1 MWNRPPRR
9 RKPWLG
15 DDDVMDDRIR
25 EELEPGSGE
34 GDVEA
39 HPESEGRVKEYILE
53 DGVLREEG
61 GADPET
67 VPSSPSEESA
77 LRERVAEL
85 EGELAAARAD
95 FYNYRQ
101 RMAKERQQIRRLVT
115 DDTIT
120 ALLPVLDNL
129 DRALTVPED
138 GSAKDVLVGVGMV
151 RRQFLS
157 TLEELGVRIIP
168 TEGASFDPA
177 LHDAVEMVSVE
188 DPEQDGR
195 ILEELT
201 RGYRTDE
208 RVLRASRV
216 TVGKA

>member
-1 MWNRPPRR
+1 
-9 RKPWLG
+9 
-15 DDDVMDDRIR
+15 MDDRIR

-53 DGVLREEG
+53 EGVLREEG
-61 GADPET
+61 GAAPET

-77 LRERVAEL
+77 LKERVAEL

-115 DDTIT
+115 DDTISS
-120 ALLPVLDNL
+120 LLPVLDNL

-157 TLEELGVRIIP
+157 TLEELGVRVIP
-168 TEGASFDPA
+168 TEGAPFDPA
-177 LHDAVEMVSVE
+177 LHDAVETVPVE

>member
-1 MWNRPPRR
+1 
-9 RKPWLG
+9 
-15 DDDVMDDRIR
+15 MDDRIR

-115 DDTIT
+115 DDTISS
-120 ALLPVLDNL
+120 LLPVLDNL

-157 TLEELGVRIIP
+157 TLEELGVRVIP
-168 TEGASFDPA
+168 TEGAPFDPA
-177 LHDAVEMVSVE
+177 LHDAVETVPVE

-208 RVLRASRV
+208 KVLRASRV

>member
-1 MWNRPPRR
+1 
-9 RKPWLG
+9 
-15 DDDVMDDRIR
+15 MDDRIR

-61 GADPET
+61 GAAPET

-77 LRERVAEL
+77 LKERVAEL

-101 RMAKERQQIRRLVT
+101 RIAKERQQIRRLVT
-115 DDTIT
+115 DDTISS
-120 ALLPVLDNL
+120 LLPVLDNL

-157 TLEELGVRIIP
+157 TLEELGVRVIP
-168 TEGASFDPA
+168 TEGAPFDPA
-177 LHDAVEMVSVE
+177 LHDAVETVPVE
-188 DPEQDGR
+188 DPELDGR
-195 ILEELT
+195 ILEEVT

-216 TVGKA
+216 TVGKV

>member
-1 MWNRPPRR
+1 MWNRPPCR

-77 LRERVAEL
+77 LKERVAEL

-115 DDTIT
+115 DDTISS
-120 ALLPVLDNL
+120 LLPVLDNL

-157 TLEELGVRIIP
+157 TLEELGVRVIP
-168 TEGASFDPA
+168 TEGAPFDPA
-177 LHDAVEMVSVE
+177 LHDAVETVPVE

>member
-67 VPSSPSEESA
+67 VPSSPSEEST

-115 DDTIT
+115 DDTISS
-120 ALLPVLDNL
+120 LLPVLDNL

-157 TLEELGVRIIP
+157 TLEELGVRVIP
-168 TEGASFDPA
+168 TEGAPFDPA
-177 LHDAVEMVSVE
+177 LHDAVETVPVE

>member
-1 MWNRPPRR
+1 MWNRPPSR

-115 DDTIT
+115 DDTISS
-120 ALLPVLDNL
+120 LLPVLDNL

-157 TLEELGVRIIP
+157 TLEELGVRVIP
-168 TEGASFDPA
+168 TEGAPFDPA
-177 LHDAVEMVSVE
+177 LHDAVETVPVE

>member
-1 MWNRPPRR
+1 
-9 RKPWLG
+9 
-15 DDDVMDDRIR
+15 MDDRIR

-77 LRERVAEL
+77 LKERVAEL

-115 DDTIT
+115 DDTISS
-120 ALLPVLDNL
+120 LLPVLDNL

-157 TLEELGVRIIP
+157 TLEELGVRVIP
-168 TEGASFDPA
+168 TEGAPFDPA
-177 LHDAVEMVSVE
+177 LHDAVETVPVE

>member
-67 VPSSPSEESA
+67 VPSSPSEEGA

-115 DDTIT
+115 DDTISS
-120 ALLPVLDNL
+120 LLPVLDNL

-157 TLEELGVRIIP
+157 TLEELGVRVIP
-168 TEGASFDPA
+168 TEGAPFDPA
-177 LHDAVEMVSVE
+177 LHDAVETVPVE

>member
-1 MWNRPPRR
+1 
-9 RKPWLG
+9 
-15 DDDVMDDRIR
+15 MDDRIR

-77 LRERVAEL
+77 LKERVAEL

-101 RMAKERQQIRRLVT
+101 RIAKERQQIRRLVT
-115 DDTIT
+115 DDTISS
-120 ALLPVLDNL
+120 LLPVLDNL

-157 TLEELGVRIIP
+157 TLEELGVRVIP
-168 TEGASFDPA
+168 TEGAPFDPA
-177 LHDAVEMVSVE
+177 LHDAVETVPVE

>member
-1 MWNRPPRR
+1 MCNRPPRR

-115 DDTIT
+115 DDTISS
-120 ALLPVLDNL
+120 LLPVLDNL

-157 TLEELGVRIIP
+157 TLEELGVRVIP
-168 TEGASFDPA
+168 TEGAPFDPA
-177 LHDAVEMVSVE
+177 LHDAVETVPVE
-188 DPEQDGR
+188 DPEQDGQ

>member
-1 MWNRPPRR
+1 MHSFQFIER
-9 RKPWLG
+9 
-15 DDDVMDDRIR
+15 
-25 EELEPGSGE
+25 
-34 GDVEA
+34 
-39 HPESEGRVKEYILE
+39 
-53 DGVLREEG
+53 

-67 VPSSPSEESA
+67 VPSSLSEESA

-85 EGELAAARAD
+85 EGEELAAARAD

-115 DDTIT
+115 DDTISS
-120 ALLPVLDNL
+120 LLPVLDNL

-157 TLEELGVRIIP
+157 TLEELGVRVIP
-168 TEGASFDPA
+168 TEGAPFDPA
-177 LHDAVEMVSVE
+177 LHDAVETVPVE

>member
-1 MWNRPPRR
+1 
-9 RKPWLG
+9 
-15 DDDVMDDRIR
+15 MDDRIR

-53 DGVLREEG
+53 DGLLREEG

-115 DDTIT
+115 DDTISS
-120 ALLPVLDNL
+120 LLPVLDNL

-157 TLEELGVRIIP
+157 TLEELGVRVIP
-168 TEGASFDPA
+168 TEGAPFDPT
-177 LHDAVEMVSVE
+177 LHDAVETVPVE

>member
-1 MWNRPPRR
+1 
-9 RKPWLG
+9 
-15 DDDVMDDRIR
+15 MDDRIR

-61 GADPET
+61 GAAPET

-77 LRERVAEL
+77 LKERVAEL

-101 RMAKERQQIRRLVT
+101 RIAKERQQIRRLVT
-115 DDTIT
+115 DDTISS
-120 ALLPVLDNL
+120 LLPVLDNL

-138 GSAKDVLVGVGMV
+138 GGAKDVLVGVGMV

-157 TLEELGVRIIP
+157 TLEELGVRVIP
-168 TEGASFDPA
+168 TEGAPFDPA
-177 LHDAVEMVSVE
+177 LHDAVETVPVE
-188 DPEQDGR
+188 DPEQDGQ

>member
-1 MWNRPPRR
+1 
-9 RKPWLG
+9 
-15 DDDVMDDRIR
+15 MDDRIR

-34 GDVEA
+34 EDFEE
-39 HPESEGRVKEYILE
+39 HPEAGERVKEYVLE
-53 DGVLREEG
+53 DGVLREDGEV
-61 GADPET
+61 APET
-67 VPSSPSEESA
+67 VSPPPSEEGA
-77 LRERVAEL
+77 LGERVAEL
-85 EGELAAARAD
+85 EVELAAARAD

-177 LHDAVEMVSVE
+177 LHDAVETVPVE

>member
-61 GADPET
+61 GADPDT

-77 LRERVAEL
+77 LKERVAEL

-101 RMAKERQQIRRLVT
+101 RIAKERQQIRRLVT
-115 DDTIT
+115 DDTISS
-120 ALLPVLDNL
+120 LLPVLDNL

-157 TLEELGVRIIP
+157 TLEELGVRVIP
-168 TEGASFDPA
+168 TEGAPFDPA
-177 LHDAVEMVSVE
+177 LHDAVETVPVE
-188 DPEQDGR
+188 DPEQDGQ

>member
-61 GADPET
+61 GAAPET

-77 LRERVAEL
+77 LKERVAEL

-115 DDTIT
+115 DDTISS
-120 ALLPVLDNL
+120 LLPVLDNL

-157 TLEELGVRIIP
+157 TLEELGVRVIP
-168 TEGASFDPA
+168 TEGAPFDPA
-177 LHDAVEMVSVE
+177 LHDAVETVPVE
-188 DPEQDGR
+188 DPEQDGQ

>member
-1 MWNRPPRR
+1 
-9 RKPWLG
+9 
-15 DDDVMDDRIR
+15 MDDRIR

-34 GDVEA
+34 GDFEA
-39 HPESEGRVKEYILE
+39 HPEAGERVKEYVLE

-61 GADPET
+61 EADPET
-67 VPSSPSEESA
+67 VPSSPSEEGA
-77 LRERVAEL
+77 LRERIAEL
-85 EGELAAARAD
+85 EGELATVRAD

-101 RMAKERQQIRRLVT
+101 RMAKERQQMRRLVT
-115 DDTIT
+115 DDTIS

-168 TEGASFDPA
+168 TEGASFEPA
-177 LHDAVEMVSVE
+177 LHDAVETVPVE
-188 DPEQDGR
+188 DPELDGR

>member
-1 MWNRPPRR
+1 
-9 RKPWLG
+9 
-15 DDDVMDDRIR
+15 MDDRIR

-34 GDVEA
+34 GDFEVYPEA
-39 HPESEGRVKEYILE
+39 GERVKEYVLE
-53 DGVLREEG
+53 DGVLREDGE
-61 GADPET
+61 AAPKT
-67 VPSSPSEESA
+67 VPPPSEEGA
-77 LRERVAEL
+77 LEERVAEL

-115 DDTIT
+115 DDTIS

-129 DRALTVPED
+129 DRALAVPED

-157 TLEELGVRIIP
+157 TLEELGVRVIP
-168 TEGASFDPA
+168 TEGAPFDPA
-177 LHDAVEMVSVE
+177 LHDAVETVPVE

>member
-101 RMAKERQQIRRLVT
+101 RMAKERQHIRRLVT
-115 DDTIT
+115 DDTIA

-129 DRALTVPED
+129 DRALAVPED

>member
-1 MWNRPPRR
+1 
-9 RKPWLG
+9 
-15 DDDVMDDRIR
+15 MDDRIR

-61 GADPET
+61 GAAPET

-77 LRERVAEL
+77 LKERVAEL

-115 DDTIT
+115 DDTISS
-120 ALLPVLDNL
+120 LLPVLDNL

-177 LHDAVEMVSVE
+177 LHDAVETVPVE
-188 DPEQDGR
+188 DPEQDGQ

>member
-1 MWNRPPRR
+1 
-9 RKPWLG
+9 
-15 DDDVMDDRIR
+15 MDDRIR

-34 GDVEA
+34 GDFEVYPEA
-39 HPESEGRVKEYILE
+39 GERVKEYVLE
-53 DGVLREEG
+53 DGVLREDGE
-61 GADPET
+61 AAPKT
-67 VPSSPSEESA
+67 VPPPSEEGA
-77 LRERVAEL
+77 LEERVAEL

-115 DDTIT
+115 DDTISS
-120 ALLPVLDNL
+120 LLPVLDNL

-157 TLEELGVRIIP
+157 TLEELGVRVIP
-168 TEGASFDPA
+168 TEGAPFDPA
-177 LHDAVEMVSVE
+177 LHDAVETVPVE

-208 RVLRASRV
+208 KVLRASRV

>member
-115 DDTIT
+115 DDTISS
-120 ALLPVLDNL
+120 LLPVLDNL

-177 LHDAVEMVSVE
+177 LHDRDRKSV
-188 DPEQDGR
+188 
-195 ILEELT
+195 
-201 RGYRTDE
+201 
-208 RVLRASRV
+208 V
-216 TVGKA
+216 

>member
-1 MWNRPPRR
+1 
-9 RKPWLG
+9 
-15 DDDVMDDRIR
+15 MDDRIR

-61 GADPET
+61 GAAPET

-77 LRERVAEL
+77 LKERVAEL

-101 RMAKERQQIRRLVT
+101 RIAKERQQIRRLVT
-115 DDTIT
+115 DDTISS
-120 ALLPVLDNL
+120 LLPVLDNL

-157 TLEELGVRIIP
+157 TLEELGVRVIP
-168 TEGASFDPA
+168 TEGAPFDPA
-177 LHDAVEMVSVE
+177 LHDAVETVPVE
-188 DPEQDGR
+188 DPEQDGQ

>member
-1 MWNRPPRR
+1 
-9 RKPWLG
+9 
-15 DDDVMDDRIR
+15 MDDRIR

-115 DDTIT
+115 DDTISS
-120 ALLPVLDNL
+120 LLPVLDNL

-157 TLEELGVRIIP
+157 TLEELGVRVIP
-168 TEGASFDPA
+168 TEGVPFDPA
-177 LHDAVEMVSVE
+177 LHDAVETVPVE

>member
-115 DDTIT
+115 DDTISS
-120 ALLPVLDNL
+120 LLPVLDNL

-157 TLEELGVRIIP
+157 TLEELGVRVIP
-168 TEGASFDPA
+168 TEGAPFDPA
-177 LHDAVEMVSVE
+177 LHDAVETVPVE

-208 RVLRASRV
+208 KVLRASRV

>member
-1 MWNRPPRR
+1 M
-9 RKPWLG
+9 
-15 DDDVMDDRIR
+15 MDDRIR

-34 GDVEA
+34 GDFEVYPEA
-39 HPESEGRVKEYILE
+39 GERVKEYVLE
-53 DGVLREEG
+53 DGVLREDGE
-61 GADPET
+61 AAPKT
-67 VPSSPSEESA
+67 VPPPSEEGA
-77 LRERVAEL
+77 LEERVAEL

-115 DDTIT
+115 DDTIS

-129 DRALTVPED
+129 DRALAVPED

-177 LHDAVEMVSVE
+177 LHDAVETVPVE

>member
-1 MWNRPPRR
+1 
-9 RKPWLG
+9 
-15 DDDVMDDRIR
+15 MDDRIR

-34 GDVEA
+34 GDFEA
-39 HPESEGRVKEYILE
+39 RPEAGECVKEYVLE

-61 GADPET
+61 EAASET
-67 VPSSPSEESA
+67 VSPPPAEEGA
-77 LRERVAEL
+77 LGERVAEL

-177 LHDAVEMVSVE
+177 LHDAVETVPVE
-188 DPEQDGR
+188 DPELDGR
-195 ILEELT
+195 ILEEVT

-216 TVGKA
+216 TVGKV

>member
-1 MWNRPPRR
+1 
-9 RKPWLG
+9 
-15 DDDVMDDRIR
+15 MDDRIR

-39 HPESEGRVKEYILE
+39 HPESEGRVKEYILK
-53 DGVLREEG
+53 DGVLKEEE

-115 DDTIT
+115 DDTISS
-120 ALLPVLDNL
+120 LLPVLDNL

-157 TLEELGVRIIP
+157 TLEELGVRVIP
-168 TEGASFDPA
+168 TEGAPFDPA
-177 LHDAVEMVSVE
+177 LHDAVETVPVE

>member
-77 LRERVAEL
+77 LKERVAEL

-177 LHDAVEMVSVE
+177 LHDAVETVPVE
-188 DPEQDGR
+188 NPELDGR
-195 ILEELT
+195 ILEEVT

-216 TVGKA
+216 TVGKV

>member
-9 RKPWLG
+9 RRPWLG

-53 DGVLREEG
+53 DGVLREKG

-77 LRERVAEL
+77 LKERVAEL

-101 RMAKERQQIRRLVT
+101 RIAKERQQIRRLVT
-115 DDTIT
+115 DDTISS
-120 ALLPVLDNL
+120 LLPVLDNL
-129 DRALTVPED
+129 DRALTVPEE

-157 TLEELGVRIIP
+157 TLEELGVRVIP
-168 TEGASFDPA
+168 TEGAPFDPA
-177 LHDAVEMVSVE
+177 LHDAVETVPVE

>member
-1 MWNRPPRR
+1 M
-9 RKPWLG
+9 
-15 DDDVMDDRIR
+15 MDDRIR

-34 GDVEA
+34 GDFEVYPEA
-39 HPESEGRVKEYILE
+39 GERVKEYVLE
-53 DGVLREEG
+53 DGVLREDGE
-61 GADPET
+61 AAPKT
-67 VPSSPSEESA
+67 VPPPSEEGA
-77 LRERVAEL
+77 LEERVAEL

-115 DDTIT
+115 DDTIS

-129 DRALTVPED
+129 DRALAVPED
-138 GSAKDVLVGVGMV
+138 GSARDVLVGVGMV

-177 LHDAVEMVSVE
+177 LHDAVETVPVE
-188 DPEQDGR
+188 DPELDGR
-195 ILEELT
+195 ILEEVT

>member
-1 MWNRPPRR
+1 
-9 RKPWLG
+9 
-15 DDDVMDDRIR
+15 MDDRIR
-25 EELEPGSGE
+25 EELEPSGSGD
-34 GDVEA
+34 GDFEA
-39 HPESEGRVKEYILE
+39 HPEAGERVKEYVLE

-67 VPSSPSEESA
+67 VPSSPSEEGA
-77 LRERVAEL
+77 LRERIAEL
-85 EGELAAARAD
+85 EGELATVRAD

-115 DDTIT
+115 DDTIS

-157 TLEELGVRIIP
+157 TLEELGVRVIP
-168 TEGASFDPA
+168 TEGAPFDPA
-177 LHDAVEMVSVE
+177 LHDAVETVPVE

>member
-1 MWNRPPRR
+1 
-9 RKPWLG
+9 
-15 DDDVMDDRIR
+15 MDDRIR

-61 GADPET
+61 GAAPET

-77 LRERVAEL
+77 LKERVAEL

-115 DDTIT
+115 DDTISS
-120 ALLPVLDNL
+120 LLPVLDNL

-177 LHDAVEMVSVE
+177 LHDAVETVPVE

>member
-1 MWNRPPRR
+1 
-9 RKPWLG
+9 
-15 DDDVMDDRIR
+15 MDDRIR

-115 DDTIT
+115 DDTISS
-120 ALLPVLDNL
+120 LLPVLDNL

-157 TLEELGVRIIP
+157 TLEELGVRVIP
-168 TEGASFDPA
+168 TEGAPFDPA
-177 LHDAVEMVSVE
+177 LHDAVETVPVE

-216 TVGKA
+216 TVEIGRAHV

>member
-1 MWNRPPRR
+1 
-9 RKPWLG
+9 
-15 DDDVMDDRIR
+15 MDDRIR

-34 GDVEA
+34 GDFEA
-39 HPESEGRVKEYILE
+39 HPGSGERVKEYVLE

-61 GADPET
+61 EAASET
-67 VPSSPSEESA
+67 APSPSSEEGA
-77 LRERVAEL
+77 LGERVAEL

-101 RMAKERQQIRRLVT
+101 RMAKERQQMRRLVT
-115 DDTIT
+115 DDTIA

-177 LHDAVEMVSVE
+177 LHDAVETVPVE
-188 DPEQDGR
+188 DPELDGR
-195 ILEELT
+195 ILEEVT

>member
-1 MWNRPPRR
+1 M
-9 RKPWLG
+9 
-15 DDDVMDDRIR
+15 MDDRIR

-34 GDVEA
+34 GDFEA
-39 HPESEGRVKEYILE
+39 RPEAGECVKEYVLE
-53 DGVLREEG
+53 DGVLREDGEP
-61 GADPET
+61 APET
-67 VPSSPSEESA
+67 VSPPPAEEGA
-77 LRERVAEL
+77 LGERVAEL
-85 EGELAAARAD
+85 EGELATARAD

-115 DDTIT
+115 DDTISS
-120 ALLPVLDNL
+120 LLPVLDNL

-157 TLEELGVRIIP
+157 TLEELGVRVIP
-168 TEGASFDPA
+168 TEGAPFDPA
-177 LHDAVEMVSVE
+177 LHDAVETVPVE

-208 RVLRASRV
+208 KVLRASRV
-216 TVGKA
+216 TVGKV